1 MCRHI
6 FVVGAPR
13 TEPETGVSFA
23 GPAAAAN
30 TLASR
35 TQRGEARF
43 SSLAGIDFTRT
54 RLGAGI
60 PLARADSDLEEIG
73 RQAVEE
79 AAAYHPDRDVR
90 FEASGPLRG
99 SWDGARVSQALSNLV
114 GNAVQHGAADTPV
127 TVTARGGAD
136 DVSVAVHNRGPAILP
151 AHLHQIFSPLKRIRL
166 GVPRPQD
173 AGSMGLGLYIANEI
187 VKGHG
192 GRIDVDSSDGRGT
205 TFTVHLPRY
214 PPAS

>member
-1 MCRHI
+1 MYLTTAQRVPGLLMTPDLSPPHQ
-6 FVVGAPR
+6 
-13 TEPETGVSFA
+13 
-23 GPAAAAN
+23 AAA
-30 TLASR
+30 SR
-35 TQRGEARF
+35 ILNSGTRIKQIVND
-43 SSLAGIDFTRT
+43 LLDFTRT

-60 PLARADSDLEEIG
+60 PLARADTDLGEIG

-90 FEASGPLRG
+90 FEASGPLLG

-114 GNAVQHGAADTPV
+114 GNAVQHGSSDTPI

-151 AHLHQIFSPLKRIRL
+151 AHLHQIFSPLKRIRR
-166 GVPRPQD
+166 GDPRPQD

-192 GRIDVDSSDGRGT
+192 GRIDVDSSDARGT
-205 TFTVHLPRY
+205 TFTVHLPRH
-214 PPAS
+214 PPAT